1 VSAFEAQ
8 PETARGRVVYRLLL
22 GVHAA
27 VRGDL
32 ERVERL
38 AEQALEGL
46 LAEDLTQELDELKRN
61 GMLWRLRVDCLRYC
75 YFVHSHHNAENALF
89 FPELRDTNPAIN
101 PVIDRLEAEHRRVS
115 EQLDAVEAA
124 AKTLADDDGEP
135 ARKAVAD
142 ALRTLGD
149 SLLAHLDYEERNL
162 EATVLRLRDHGQPG
176 GTRARDG
183 AAPSQRTGSPS
194 TAGRSRAQR

>member
-1 VSAFEAQ
+1 VSAFEAK
-8 PETARGRVVYRLLL
+8 PETARGRVIYRLLL

-38 AEQALEGL
+38 AAQALEGL
-46 LAEDLTQELDELKRN
+46 PADELTRELDELKRN

-75 YFVHSHHNAENALF
+75 YFVHSHHNAENVLF

-124 AKTLADDDGEP
+124 AQALADDDGEP
-135 ARKAVAD
+135 ARKALTD
-142 ALRTLGD
+142 ALRTLGE

-162 EATVLRLRDHGQPG
+162 EATVLRLRDHGQPAG
-176 GTRARDG
+176 IG
-183 AAPSQRTGSPS
+183 A
-194 TAGRSRAQR
+194 

>member
-8 PETARGRVVYRLLL
+8 PETARGRVIYRLLL

-38 AEQALEGL
+38 AAQALEGL
-46 LAEDLTQELDELKRN
+46 PADELTQELDELKRN

-115 EQLDAVEAA
+115 EQLNAVEAA
-124 AKTLADDDGEP
+124 AKALSDDDGEP
-135 ARKAVAD
+135 ARRAVAD

-162 EATVLRLRDHGQPG
+162 EPTVLRLRDNGQPA
-176 GTRARDG
+176 GTRG
-183 AAPSQRTGSPS
+183 
-194 TAGRSRAQR
+194 